1 MLFNPR
7 RLAVRCLGLLCCAA
21 LAAVAGVAEANEPLL
36 PGEITQ
42 RPIRKP
48 TFDPEAEK
56 KDLYA
61 AIEEG
66 AVDYKMI
73 MQGAQKGTLLLEN
86 KTEAPVTV
94 EMPASLVGVQIFPQ
108 FGDTGGFGDTGT
120 GGGGGGGGQQSVGGG
135 AGGGGFGGGGGGF
148 GGGPAAGGGGFFS
161 IPAEKAIAVPLNT
174 VCLEYGKREPSPRS
188 TYMLVKTEEYTED
201 ETLQELLVLI
211 GRGNVNADV
220 AQAAAWHVSSK
231 LSWYDLASKTNNNFG
246 AAGPK
251 NLFSPAHIM
260 AAQNLT
266 SMAAAKARV
275 DASEQPREQIPSRVN
290 LLSR

>member
-7 RLAVRCLGLLCCAA
+7 RLVVRGLGLLCCAA
-21 LAAVAGVAEANEPLL
+21 VVASAGLAQANEPLL

-48 TFDPEAEK
+48 TFDPDAEK

-66 AVDYKMI
+66 DVEYKMI

-86 KTEAPVTV
+86 KTEAPLSV

-108 FGDTGGFGDTGT
+108 FGDTGGGFGDTGGT
-120 GGGGGGGGQQSVGGG
+120 GGASGGGGQQSVGGG
-135 AGGGGFGGGGGGF
+135 AGGGFGGAGGGF
-148 GGGPAAGGGGFFS
+148 GGGPSAGGGGFFS

-201 ETLQELLVLI
+201 GTLQELLVLI
-211 GRGNVNADV
+211 GRGKVDSDV

-231 LSWYDLASKTNNNFG
+231 LSWYDLATKTNNNFG
-246 AAGPK
+246 AAGPRK
-251 NLFSPAHIM
+251 LFSPAHIM

-266 SMAAAKARV
+266 ALAVSKARE
-275 DASEQPREQIPSRVN
+275 DASDEQPREQIPSRVG
-290 LLSR
+290 R